1 HCGSPLLV
9 RFAARFS
16 LAFRL
21 PALQLPLAGCRGRG
35 FTGADRPEEP
45 RGDGAGLRF
54 SLSLVGAARGRRNS
68 ATGVGVG
75 VVPERRAR
83 PGASHG
89 AARGHGGAG
98 GQRGGAERGRAE
110 LPPPTSPCVRAGRRR
125 RKLLFFF
132 FKASNYFS
140 AESAADGGHGPGLRR
155 GQRGDAPAALRPPL
169 APGPASS
176 SPSPRPPPSPLPPLL
191 PLPAP
196 LRAPHEPP
204 RSAAAPPRRRAP
216 PAGSPL
222 PQRPGQAAPAA
233 ARRPRRGG
241 SGRQVPAPGRV
252 SRRNPGLPERPRLAL
267 RARLARSR
275 RRSGGECGHGGAQ
288 PHRLVPAAAAG
299 RARAGVPSAQR
310 QLRPGAPLQGE
321 RRAVRARR
329 GLRGD
334 ERLRGGSCFPSVWL
348 VLPVVR
354 AERTAEPR
362 GGSRCRSRARWR
374 SSIPGIVCKESL
386 DAIPLPTPSRT
397 NVVLVSFVQVF
408 PLKHYQDKIRPY
420 VQLPSHCNITGVVEV
435 ILGDT
440 KAYVFFEKDF
450 GDMHSYV
457 RSCKRLREEEAARLF
472 RQIVA
477 AVAHCHQSA
486 IVLGDLKLRKFVFS
500 NEERTQLRLESL
512 EDTHIIK
519 GEDDALSDKHGCPA
533 YVSPEILNTTGTY
546 SGKSADVWSL
556 GVMLYTLLVG
566 RYPFHDSDP
575 STLFSKIRR
584 GQFCIPDHVSPKA
597 RCLIRSLLRREP
609 SERLTAPEILLH
621 PWFEAVLEPG
631 YTDQETGTSDQI
643 VPEYHGDNDDIS
655 SFFC

>member
-1 HCGSPLLV
+1 MSRPAPPPPRRAAALLLPAARCRSAPAKRLPPLHDGPAEEAPAAKCPRLAECPGGTPDCLSAPGSPCAPASPAAGGGTLGNVGAAGPSLIASYLL
-9 RFAARFS
+9 
-16 LAFRL
+16 
-21 PALQLPLAGCRGRG
+21 LPLAEREQVSRALSVSSGR
-35 FTGADRPEEP
+35 E
-45 RGDGAGLRF
+45 LRCKV
-54 SLSLVGAARGRRNS
+54 S
-68 ATGVGVG
+68 
-75 VVPERRAR
+75 
-83 PGASHG
+83 
-89 AARGHGGAG
+89 
-98 GQRGGAERGRAE
+98 
-110 LPPPTSPCVRAGRRR
+110 
-125 RKLLFFF
+125 
-132 FKASNYFS
+132 
-140 AESAADGGHGPGLRR
+140 
-155 GQRGDAPAALRPPL
+155 
-169 APGPASS
+169 
-176 SPSPRPPPSPLPPLL
+176 
-191 PLPAP
+191 
-196 LRAPHEPP
+196 
-204 RSAAAPPRRRAP
+204 
-216 PAGSPL
+216 AGSP
-222 PQRPGQAAPAA
+222 
-233 ARRPRRGG
+233 
-241 SGRQVPAPGRV
+241 
-252 SRRNPGLPERPRLAL
+252 
-267 RARLARSR
+267 
-275 RRSGGECGHGGAQ
+275 GA
-288 PHRLVPAAAAG
+288 
-299 RARAGVPSAQR
+299 
-310 QLRPGAPLQGE
+310 
-321 RRAVRARR
+321 ARR
-329 GLRGD
+329 GLGTVCGFPLVRCA
-334 ERLRGGSCFPSVWL
+334 LRGGAVG
-348 VLPVVR
+348 
-354 AERTAEPR
+354 
-362 GGSRCRSRARWR
+362 GGSRCR
-374 SSIPGIVCKESL
+374 SSIPGIVCQESL
-386 DAIPLPTPSRT
+386 DAVPLPTPSRT
-397 NVVLVSFVQVF
+397 NAVLVSSAQVF

-420 VQLPSHCNITGVVEV
+420 VQLPSHRNITGVVEV

>member
-1 HCGSPLLV
+1 S
-9 RFAARFS
+9 S
-16 LAFRL
+16 L
-21 PALQLPLAGCRGRG
+21 
-35 FTGADRPEEP
+35 
-45 RGDGAGLRF
+45 
-54 SLSLVGAARGRRNS
+54 
-68 ATGVGVG
+68 
-75 VVPERRAR
+75 
-83 PGASHG
+83 
-89 AARGHGGAG
+89 
-98 GQRGGAERGRAE
+98 
-110 LPPPTSPCVRAGRRR
+110 
-125 RKLLFFF
+125 
-132 FKASNYFS
+132 
-140 AESAADGGHGPGLRR
+140 
-155 GQRGDAPAALRPPL
+155 
-169 APGPASS
+169 
-176 SPSPRPPPSPLPPLL
+176 
-191 PLPAP
+191 
-196 LRAPHEPP
+196 
-204 RSAAAPPRRRAP
+204 
-216 PAGSPL
+216 
-222 PQRPGQAAPAA
+222 
-233 ARRPRRGG
+233 
-241 SGRQVPAPGRV
+241 
-252 SRRNPGLPERPRLAL
+252 
-267 RARLARSR
+267 
-275 RRSGGECGHGGAQ
+275 
-288 PHRLVPAAAAG
+288 
-299 RARAGVPSAQR
+299 
-310 QLRPGAPLQGE
+310 
-321 RRAVRARR
+321 
-329 GLRGD
+329 
-334 ERLRGGSCFPSVWL
+334 
-348 VLPVVR
+348 
-354 AERTAEPR
+354 
-362 GGSRCRSRARWR
+362 
-374 SSIPGIVCKESL
+374 
-386 DAIPLPTPSRT
+386 
-397 NVVLVSFVQVF
+397 QVF

-420 VQLPSHCNITGVVEV
+420 IQLPSHRNITGVVEV

-472 RQIVA
+472 KQIVS

-631 YTDQETGTSDQI
+631 YTDQETGTADQI
-643 VPEYHGDNDDIS
+643 VPEYHGDSDDIS